1 MFLLFLWADELAE
14 GSDLARHFGA
24 LCIETSA
31 KQRINVDEAFM
42 AVVRAIRRYNKES
55 GPQPTSAAQGKTSN
69 AAGGR
74 VGSDEKDGHKG
85 GCCGCVV
92 L

>member
-1 MFLLFLWADELAE
+1 
-14 GSDLARHFGA
+14 
-24 LCIETSA
+24 
-31 KQRINVDEAFM
+31 M

-55 GPQPTSAAQGKTSN
+55 GPQPTAAGQGKAAN

-74 VGSDEKDGHKG
+74 TGTDEQDGHKG
-85 GCCGCVV
+85 GCCGGCVV